1 MITHTLCFRSIIKKL
16 QRFEILRWTQMADFN
31 VFQQGTADVGQ
42 N

>member
-16 QRFEILRWTQMADFN
+16 QRFEILRWTQMGDFN